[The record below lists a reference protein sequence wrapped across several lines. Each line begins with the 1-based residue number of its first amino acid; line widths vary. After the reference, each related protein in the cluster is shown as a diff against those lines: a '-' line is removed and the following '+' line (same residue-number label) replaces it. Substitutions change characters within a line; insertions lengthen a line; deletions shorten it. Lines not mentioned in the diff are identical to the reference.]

1 MFPHSSKSPKSKTS
15 VIGPKSGSWQGHAPS
30 IGLKGESASC
40 KTSRKNPASADH
52 IVPWLVVRGYITPS
66 SASVINC
73 LLLFYVGQ
81 IFLCPPLIKMLVI
94 GIIAYPPGSASG
106 KEPSCQCRRPKSYGL
121 DPWVRKFPWR
131 RKWQPAPD
139 FLPEESHGQKILAG
153 YSPWG
158 CKESD
163 VAEVTSC
170 R

>member
-15 VIGPKSGSWQGHAPS
+15 VIGPKSGGWQGHAPS
-30 IGLKGESASC
+30 IALRESLLLP
-40 KTSRKNPASADH
+40 RLLGR
-52 IVPWLVVRGYITPS
+52 IQLLLIPWLVVCGCITPS

-73 LLLFYVGQ
+73 LLLFCVGQ
-81 IFLCPPLIKMLVI
+81 IFLCPTLIRIHVI
-94 GIIAYPPGSASG
+94 EIIAYPPGSTSG

-121 DPWVRKFPWR
+121 DPWVQKFPWR
-131 RKWQPAPD
+131 RKWQPAPV
-139 FLPEESHGQKILAG
+139 FLPEESRGQKILAG